1 MKTTFSH
8 MMPRVTAILALALS
22 AALSGCAGSDEFKLE
37 RRVVVDSQAPSGTAV
52 SGLEAVDLS
61 AVGDTWV
68 NRDHLRDVAVHGVTV
83 SVLTVDGDNTAA
95 RASGSLALRPD
106 GAPADGS
113 GDVSLGTFDEV
124 RLVPGQTLTL
134 PASAA
139 SAAGAALEKALAGS
153 GKVAL
158 VVSGQ
163 ADRRPVGFALKVA
176 LDVRARYA
184 PLGRL

>member
-8 MMPRVTAILALALS
+8 MMPRVNAALALS
-22 AALSGCAGSDEFKLE
+22 LAAGLLGCASSDEFTLE
-37 RRVVVDSQAPSGTAV
+37 RRVVVDSRAPSGTAV
-52 SGLEAVDLS
+52 AGLETVDLS

-68 NRDHLRDVAVHGVTV
+68 NRGHLRDVAVHGVTV
-83 SVLTVDGDNTAA
+83 SVLTVDGDNTAG

-113 GDVSLGTFDEV
+113 ADVSLGTFGEV

-134 PASAA
+134 PAPA
-139 SAAGAALEKALAGS
+139 AAGEALEQALAGS
-153 GKVAL
+153 GRVAL
-158 VVSGQ
+158 VVQGQ

>member
-8 MMPRVTAILALALS
+8 MMPRVTAILALALA

-37 RRVVVDSQAPSGTAV
+37 RRVMVDSRAPSGTAL

-113 GDVSLGTFDEV
+113 ADVSLGTFDEV

-134 PASAA
+134 PASP
-139 SAAGAALEKALAGS
+139 AAGALLEKALEGS

>member
-8 MMPRVTAILALALS
+8 MMLRVTAILVLG
-22 AALSGCAGSDEFKLE
+22 AASGLTGCAGSDVFKVE
-37 RRVVVDSQAPSGTAV
+37 RRVVVDSHATSGTGV
-52 SGLEAVDLS
+52 SGLEAIDLS

-83 SVLTVDGDNTAA
+83 SVVTVDGDNTAA
-95 RASGSLALRPD
+95 RASGSVALRPD

-113 GDVSLGTFDEV
+113 EDVSLGTFDEV
-124 RLVPGQTLTL
+124 RLVPGQTLSL

-139 SAAGAALEKALAGS
+139 AGAVLEKALEGS

-158 VVSGQ
+158 VVQGQ